1 MFLVSLFYFVL
12 KVGDNM
18 SLTPKQEKFCQC
30 IVSGMSGKDSYLT
43 AYDCNSDNAAMIE
56 STKLLKRDDINERL
70 KELRKPIET
79 LVATQAITEREK
91 KRELIKQRILAC
103 IDKEDDTNA
112 RGWMDILNKMDS
124 EYININR
131 NITEEN
137 NNITD
142 LDTDN
147 LIKLVTTA

>member
-1 MFLVSLFYFVL
+1 MALTEKMKNFCREYFSNGGNGTQAYLF
-12 KVGDNM
+12 
-18 SLTPKQEKFCQC
+18 
-30 IVSGMSGKDSYLT
+30 
-43 AYDCNSDNAAMIE
+43 AYDSSSTVSAAIE
-56 STKLLKRDDINERL
+56 ANRLLEREDIQEYLSSLNRPLEV
-70 KELRKPIET
+70 K
-79 LVATQAITEREK
+79 AISEREK
-91 KRELIKQRILAC
+91 KRSILWDF
-103 IDKEDDTNA
+103 INDTNKSDSDRLKA
-112 RGWMDILNKMDS
+112 LDLLNKMDS

>member
-1 MFLVSLFYFVL
+1 MALTEKMKNFCREYFSNGGNGTQAYLF
-12 KVGDNM
+12 
-18 SLTPKQEKFCQC
+18 
-30 IVSGMSGKDSYLT
+30 
-43 AYDCNSDNAAMIE
+43 AYDCTSEVTAANE
-56 STKLLKRDDINERL
+56 SSLLLKRDEIQEYLQTLN
-70 KELRKPIET
+70 KPLEKK
-79 LVATQAITEREK
+79 AISEREK
-91 KRELIKQRILAC
+91 KRKWLWDMIENPDVNESDRLKA
-103 IDKEDDTNA
+103 
-112 RGWMDILNKMDS
+112 MDILNKMDS